1 MHYKILSLLA
11 ILTLTAHGQ
20 TFPPDPVADLVLGQT
35 SFTTSVVA
43 SPYTA
48 SSLVMPAA
56 VVVDPVTR
64 KVFVMDAFRRILRY
78 PSAAAL
84 TSGAAAEQVFR
95 QSNFSNNIDL
105 RVAGCDVYGLCID
118 TKGRLW
124 VADTGNHRVLMFE
137 DANTRSSSVPDK
149 VLGQSNFTTREKDV
163 NRFRMAFPLGVC
175 VDSSDRLWVADNENG
190 RVLRFD
196 VVTNKPNGPS
206 PMGCSASQTSS
217 PVAPPTAGLSV
228 RVIL

>member
-1 MHYKILSLLA
+1 MNYKILSLLA
-11 ILTLTAHGQ
+11 ILTLTARSQ

-64 KVFVMDAFRRILRY
+64 KVFVIDAFRRILRY

-105 RVAGCDVYGLCID
+105 GVAGCDAYGLCLD

-190 RVLRFD
+190 RV
-196 VVTNKPNGPS
+196 
-206 PMGCSASQTSS
+206 
-217 PVAPPTAGLSV
+217 
-228 RVIL
+228 